1 MGKIRLRN
9 PNTIYLRVY
18 ILMEGSS
25 HYYSTMFHNILVLVW
40 RIERVTESNRKYQ
53 RVTVKTEKA
62 EYGHVLTHAPSQR
75 IGEIHNRAPPVYIC
89 LNEAKGKVNKE
100 VEEVNRVVHLN
111 CSVTSSIG
119 E

>member
-9 PNTIYLRVY
+9 PNTIYLQVY

-75 IGEIHNRAPPVYIC
+75 IGEIHNNQPAQGPH
-89 LNEAKGKVNKE
+89 E
-100 VEEVNRVVHLN
+100 
-111 CSVTSSIG
+111 TQ
-119 E
+119 